1 MVQRCSPV
9 AKTERG
15 RGDKIFDGKAAC
27 GQPFPRKVEA
37 FPVRVEKPMQHFK
50 PLLPVQYPRR
60 RADHLKMVEGVRFD
74 TGKPRPRR
82 FNVFRFN
89 GKGEELCLD
98 KPVVAAFKLRLQHFG
113 VFGSDTVKV
122 IILRGNRDTA
132 LKIFLVRMAAD

>member
-1 MVQRCSPV
+1 
-9 AKTERG
+9 
-15 RGDKIFDGKAAC
+15 
-27 GQPFPRKVEA
+27 
-37 FPVRVEKPMQHFK
+37 MQHFK

-82 FNVFRFN
+82 FNIFCFN
-89 GKGEELCLD
+89 GKGEKLGLD

-113 VFGSDTVKV
+113 VLGSDTVKV

>member
-1 MVQRCSPV
+1 
-9 AKTERG
+9 
-15 RGDKIFDGKAAC
+15 
-27 GQPFPRKVEA
+27 
-37 FPVRVEKPMQHFK
+37 MQHFK

-74 TGKPRPRR
+74 T
-82 FNVFRFN
+82 
-89 GKGEELCLD
+89 KGEKLGLD

-113 VFGSDTVKV
+113 VLGSDTVKV